1 MKFTLGT
8 VLAPRGEPTFAV
20 AYDAKIRP
28 YRSEDALDIDI
39 SAMTSPLAAL
49 TWARQTAEATGRRVA
64 SLIKLIDRADAA
76 LNDVVELR
84 KSIQFI
90 ADNIAELT
98 ESAAGINRNA
108 GEIAAEITTL
118 TKAAQGID
126 VHAERLAGDA
136 ASIARTLPTVQRI
149 AEIVDPLENT
159 VVRLGRVVDR
169 IPGGKRR
176 ANGTP
181 GGHA

>member
-1 MKFTLGT
+1 MDLSFVTS
-8 VLAPRGEPTFAV
+8 PFAV
-20 AYDAKIRP
+20 LSWTRQ
-28 YRSEDALDIDI
+28 
-39 SAMTSPLAAL
+39 AA
-49 TWARQTAEATGRRVA
+49 EGTGRRVN
-64 SLIKLIDRADAA
+64 SLIKLIDRADSA

-84 KSIQFI
+84 RSIQFI
-90 ADNIAELT
+90 ADNIADLT

-118 TKAAQGID
+118 TQAAQGID
-126 VHAERLAGDA
+126 THAERLAADA
-136 ASIARTLPTVQRI
+136 ATIARALPTVQRI

-176 ANGTP
+176 A
-181 GGHA
+181 AADSS